1 MRYWLSNEVPAF
13 KRVLI
18 IESGSRDLVE
28 DLLPGLYEIYGD
40 AMELDLVTC
49 YAGVPEALNA
59 AANVYRVNNFP
70 GSKGRAELLRILK
83 QRRYNVVGILC
94 ANEPIMLKWKWF
106 LALQLPAKLFI
117 LNENGDYFWVDRG
130 HWAVIQHFVLFRL
143 GLAGASTVPTI
154 ARLLLF
160 PFALA
165 YLVGYAATVHLRR
178 ALR

>member
-59 AANVYRVNNFP
+59 SANN
-70 GSKGRAELLRILK
+70 SSLR
-83 QRRYNVVGILC
+83 
-94 ANEPIMLKWKWF
+94 
-106 LALQLPAKLFI
+106 
-117 LNENGDYFWVDRG
+117 
-130 HWAVIQHFVLFRL
+130 
-143 GLAGASTVPTI
+143 
-154 ARLLLF
+154 
-160 PFALA
+160 
-165 YLVGYAATVHLRR
+165 
-178 ALR
+178 